1 MLFLTRLFGGTGDL
15 ERQFEFVLNGWI
27 NVSKFRRLEHDK
39 DPIAGDRDGT
49 CNMTIRNKPIKK
61 ALHGLPWFTTVK
73 GGAYV
78 LLPGL
83 RALRSLGNALSARIT
98 RIRLCRAGSL
108 HMKLRVPAWRDTL
121 GKDAVAGLVLGVE
134 SVPDGLAAGLL
145 AGVNPLA
152 GLYAYL
158 FGTIGGSF
166 FTGSAFMAVQA
177 TGAMAIVVAD
187 VPAVHSADDPARA
200 LFTLSVLTGVVM
212 LAAGLLRL
220 GSVLRFVSNAVMV
233 GFISAVGVNII
244 LGQLANLTGY
254 KAEGANRVVRAINTL
269 VHPGE
274 LHLQSLAIGVVT
286 VALIL
291 VLERTRLGPLG
302 LVLAV
307 IVASA
312 GVAVLGWHGVA
323 TVGELS
329 KIPRALPLPEVPML
343 RLVPSL
349 VIPAVSLAFVG
360 LIQGAAISASFP
372 NPDGRYPDASRDFI
386 GQGAANVIAGIFRGM
401 PVGGSMSAT
410 SLNKSAG
417 ARSRIALMIAG
428 VVMAV
433 VILAFAGLVGH
444 IAMPA
449 LAGLLILVGFR
460 TIKPDDL
467 RSVWKTG
474 TVQKAVLATTFVLTM
489 VIPLQYAVLAGVGLS
504 AILHVVRQ
512 SNQITIKRWRLDPDG
527 NLIETD
533 PPAQLPANEV
543 VVLQPYGSLFFAA
556 APVLESQLPAPADAG
571 TGNSVV
577 ILRLRGRTDLGTTF
591 MDVLRRYAQTLTAN
605 GSKLVIVSASE
616 RIQEQL
622 RVTGV
627 TDLITSENI
636 YTGDERVGATLKRA
650 YADATAW
657 IEHNQHATGTDTR

>member
-1 MLFLTRLFGGTGDL
+1 
-15 ERQFEFVLNGWI
+15 
-27 NVSKFRRLEHDK
+27 
-39 DPIAGDRDGT
+39 
-49 CNMTIRNKPIKK
+49 
-61 ALHGLPWFTTVK
+61 
-73 GGAYV
+73 
-78 LLPGL
+78 
-83 RALRSLGNALSARIT
+83 
-98 RIRLCRAGSL
+98 
-108 HMKLRVPAWRDTL
+108 MKLRVPVRRDTL
-121 GKDAVAGLVLGVE
+121 RKDAVAGLVLGVE

-152 GLYAYL
+152 GLYGYL
-158 FGTIGGSF
+158 FGTIGGSL
-166 FTGSAFMAVQA
+166 FTSSAFMAVQA
-177 TGAMAIVVAD
+177 TGAMAIVIAD
-187 VPAVHSADDPARA
+187 VPAVHSAADPARA

-212 LAAGLLRL
+212 LAAGFLRL

-254 KAEGANRVVRAINTL
+254 KAEGANRVIRAVNTL
-269 VHPGE
+269 AHPGE
-274 LHLQSLAIGVVT
+274 LHLQSLAIGVLT
-286 VALIL
+286 IALIL
-291 VLERTRLGPLG
+291 VLERTRAGPLG

-307 IVASA
+307 IVTSAS
-312 GVAVLGWHGVA
+312 VAVLGWSGVA
-323 TVGELS
+323 TVRELS
-329 KIPRALPLPEVPML
+329 EVPRGLPLPGAPML
-343 RLVPSL
+343 RLAPSL

-360 LIQGAAISASFP
+360 LVQGAAISAGFP

-410 SLNKSAG
+410 SLNKAAG

-428 VVMAV
+428 AVMAV
-433 VILAFAGLVGH
+433 VIIAFAGLVGH

-449 LAGLLILVGFR
+449 LAGLLMLVGYR

-474 TVQKAVLATTFVLTM
+474 AVQKAVLATSFALTM

-504 AILHVVRQ
+504 VILHVVRQ

-533 PPAQLPANEV
+533 PPAQLPAGEV
-543 VVLQPYGSLFFAA
+543 VALQPYGSLFFAA
-556 APVLESQLPAPADAG
+556 APVLESQLPAPADAA
-571 TGNSVV
+571 GNSVV

-591 MDVLRRYAQTLTAN
+591 MDVLRRYAQTLKAT

-622 RVTGV
+622 RMTGV
-627 TDLITSENI
+627 TDLIAPENI

-657 IEHNQHATGTDTR
+657 IEHNQPTTGTDAR

>member
-1 MLFLTRLFGGTGDL
+1 
-15 ERQFEFVLNGWI
+15 
-27 NVSKFRRLEHDK
+27 
-39 DPIAGDRDGT
+39 
-49 CNMTIRNKPIKK
+49 
-61 ALHGLPWFTTVK
+61 
-73 GGAYV
+73 
-78 LLPGL
+78 
-83 RALRSLGNALSARIT
+83 
-98 RIRLCRAGSL
+98 
-108 HMKLRVPAWRDTL
+108 MKLRVPVRRDTL
-121 GKDAVAGLVLGVE
+121 RKDAVAGLVLGVE

-158 FGTIGGSF
+158 FGTIGGSL
-166 FTGSAFMAVQA
+166 FTSSAFMAVQA
-177 TGAMAIVVAD
+177 TGAMAIVIAD

-254 KAEGANRVVRAINTL
+254 KAEGANRVVRAVNTL
-269 VHPGE
+269 IHPGE

-286 VALIL
+286 IALIL
-291 VLERTRLGPLG
+291 VLERTRACPLG

-307 IVASA
+307 IITSA
-312 GVAVLGWHGVA
+312 GVAILGWSGVA
-323 TVGELS
+323 TVRELS
-329 KIPRALPLPEVPML
+329 EVPRSLPLPGAPML

-360 LIQGAAISASFP
+360 LIQGAAISAGFP

-410 SLNKSAG
+410 SLNKAAG

-428 VVMAV
+428 AVMAV
-433 VILAFAGLVGH
+433 VIIAFAGLVGH

-474 TVQKAVLATTFVLTM
+474 TVQKAVLATSFALTM
-489 VIPLQYAVLAGVGLS
+489 IIPLQYAVLAGVGLS
-504 AILHVVRQ
+504 VILHVVRQ
-512 SNQITIKRWRLDPDG
+512 SNQVTIKRWRLDPDG

-533 PPAQLPANEV
+533 PPAQLPSNEV
-543 VVLQPYGSLFFAA
+543 VALQPYGSLFFAA
-556 APVLESQLPAPADAG
+556 APVLESQLPAPAA
-571 TGNSVV
+571 TSLNSVV

-591 MDVLRRYAQTLTAN
+591 MDVLRRYAQALTAA

-627 TDLITSENI
+627 TDLISPENI
-636 YTGDERVGATLKRA
+636 YAGDERVGATLKRA
-650 YADATAW
+650 YADAMTW
-657 IEHNQHATGTDTR
+657 IERNS

>member
-1 MLFLTRLFGGTGDL
+1 
-15 ERQFEFVLNGWI
+15 
-27 NVSKFRRLEHDK
+27 
-39 DPIAGDRDGT
+39 
-49 CNMTIRNKPIKK
+49 
-61 ALHGLPWFTTVK
+61 
-73 GGAYV
+73 
-78 LLPGL
+78 
-83 RALRSLGNALSARIT
+83 
-98 RIRLCRAGSL
+98 
-108 HMKLRVPAWRDTL
+108 MKLRVPVRRDTL
-121 GKDAVAGLVLGVE
+121 RKDAVAGLVLGVE

-158 FGTIGGSF
+158 FGTIGGSL
-166 FTGSAFMAVQA
+166 FTSSAFMAVQA
-177 TGAMAIVVAD
+177 TGAMAIVIAD

-212 LAAGLLRL
+212 LAAGFLRL

-254 KAEGANRVVRAINTL
+254 KAAGANRVIRAVNTL
-269 VHPGE
+269 AHPGE
-274 LHLQSLAIGVVT
+274 LHLQSLAIGALT
-286 VALIL
+286 IALIL
-291 VLERTRLGPLG
+291 VLERTKAGPLG

-307 IVASA
+307 IITSA
-312 GVAVLGWHGVA
+312 GVAVLGWGGVA
-323 TVGELS
+323 TVRELS
-329 KIPRALPLPEVPML
+329 EVPRALPLPEAPML

-349 VIPAVSLAFVG
+349 VVPAVALAFVG
-360 LIQGAAISASFP
+360 LVQGAAISAGFP

-401 PVGGSMSAT
+401 AVGGSMSAT
-410 SLNKSAG
+410 SLNRAAG
-417 ARSRIALMIAG
+417 ARSRIALMIAS

-433 VILAFAGLVGH
+433 VIIAFAGLVGH

-449 LAGLLILVGFR
+449 LAGLLMLVGYR

-474 TVQKAVLATTFVLTM
+474 AVQKAVLATSFALTM

-504 AILHVVRQ
+504 VILHVVRQ
-512 SNQITIKRWRLDPDG
+512 SNQVTIKRWRLDPDG

-533 PPAQLPANEV
+533 PPAQLPAGEV
-543 VVLQPYGSLFFAA
+543 VALQPYGSLFFAA
-556 APVLESQLPAPADAG
+556 APVLESQLPAPAAISL
-571 TGNSVV
+571 NSVV

-591 MDVLRRYAQTLTAN
+591 MDVLRRYAQALTAA

-627 TDLITSENI
+627 TDLISPQDI
-636 YTGDERVGATLKRA
+636 YAGDDRVGATLKHA

-657 IEHNQHATGTDTR
+657 IERNQPATGTDAR

>member
-1 MLFLTRLFGGTGDL
+1 
-15 ERQFEFVLNGWI
+15 
-27 NVSKFRRLEHDK
+27 
-39 DPIAGDRDGT
+39 
-49 CNMTIRNKPIKK
+49 
-61 ALHGLPWFTTVK
+61 
-73 GGAYV
+73 
-78 LLPGL
+78 
-83 RALRSLGNALSARIT
+83 
-98 RIRLCRAGSL
+98 
-108 HMKLRVPAWRDTL
+108 MKLRFPVKRDTL

-152 GLYAYL
+152 GLYAYM
-158 FGTIGGSF
+158 FGTIGGSL
-166 FTGSAFMAVQA
+166 FTSSAFMAVQA
-177 TGAMAIVVAD
+177 TGAMAIIIAD
-187 VPAVHSADDPARA
+187 VPAVHSGDHQAQA
-200 LFTLSVLTGVVM
+200 LFTLSVLTGIVM
-212 LAAGLLRL
+212 LAAGFLRL

-254 KAEGANRVVRAINTL
+254 KAQGANRVFRAVNT
-269 VHPGE
+269 VIHPGQ
-274 LHLQSLAIGVVT
+274 LHLQSLAIGLLT
-286 VALIL
+286 IALIL
-291 VLERTRLGPLG
+291 LLERTRLGPMG

-307 IVASA
+307 IITSA
-312 GVAVLGWHGVA
+312 AVAVLGWSGVA
-323 TVGELS
+323 TVSELS
-329 KIPRALPLPEVPML
+329 AVPRSLPLPAAPML

-349 VIPAVSLAFVG
+349 LIPALSLAFVG
-360 LIQGAAISASFP
+360 LIQGASISANFP

-417 ARSRIALMIAG
+417 ARSRLALMIAG

-433 VILAFAGLVGH
+433 VIIAFAGLVGH

-449 LAGLLILVGFR
+449 LAGLLILVGYR
-460 TIKPDDL
+460 TIKPGDL
-467 RSVWKTG
+467 QSVWKTG
-474 TVQKAVLATTFVLTM
+474 AVQKTVLVTSFALTM
-489 VIPLQYAVLAGVGLS
+489 FIPLQYAVLAGVGLS
-504 AILHVVRQ
+504 VVLHVVRQ
-512 SNQITIKRWRLDPDG
+512 SNQVTIKRWRLDPEG

-533 PPAQLPANEV
+533 PPARLPAGEV
-543 VVLQPYGSLFFAA
+543 VALQPYGSLFFAA
-556 APVLESQLPAPADAG
+556 AQALESQLPVPADSSR
-571 TGNSVV
+571 NSVV

-591 MDVLRRYAQTLTAN
+591 MQVLRRYAEELTAS

-627 TDLITSENI
+627 TDLVAPEDI

-650 YADATAW
+650 YADGTAW
-657 IEHNQHATGTDTR
+657 IEQNQRAAGTDPQ